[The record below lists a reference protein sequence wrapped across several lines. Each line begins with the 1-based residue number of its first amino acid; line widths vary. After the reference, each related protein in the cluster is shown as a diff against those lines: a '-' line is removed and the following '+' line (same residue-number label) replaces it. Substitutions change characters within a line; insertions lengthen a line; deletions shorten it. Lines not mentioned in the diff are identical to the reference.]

1 MKLPNIFVPEK
12 DLDGEIERLSKEP
25 VKFHPKYAKFG
36 TVSAANY
43 AKGIAKLKEQ
53 GKKPFT
59 FSENI
64 EARIIDYN
72 NYGEDSELFMTSFSS
87 VTGIVYKAHSTK
99 FKIIIRS
106 NKLENINSGSRRK
119 YITVNYN
126 AEQGVE
132 LDIAKGKYGEYLT
145 RKEAKNHE
153 FWLAAMNGDKE
164 KLIKYID
171 MWFDKT
177 GLEGMGVYLISNT
190 KQNEL
195 RSLVLDYGGFNSSAY
210 GRDGLSD
217 DVHFVSCA

>member
-1 MKLPNIFVPEK
+1 MKLPNIFVLEK
-12 DLDGEIERLSKEP
+12 DLGGEIERLSKEP

-53 GKKPFT
+53 GRKPFT

-64 EARIIDYN
+64 EARIIDYKN
-72 NYGEDSELFMTSFSS
+72 NGEDSELFMTSFSS

-99 FKIIIRS
+99 FKLIVRS
-106 NKLENINSGSRRK
+106 DKLENISLGSRRK

-132 LDIAKGKYGEYLT
+132 LDSAKGKYGEYLT

-153 FWLAAMNGDKE
+153 FWLAVMNGDKE
-164 KLIKYID
+164 KLTDYVD

-217 DVHFVSCA
+217 EVHFVSCA